1 MKRFGIGLLLCASL
15 LAARPLLA
23 KVLLSQE
30 EALKLAFPG
39 AAVERKSVFL
49 TEGERAEVARLAG
62 GPRPQA
68 LQVLYAARKDG
79 ALVGT
84 AYFDVHVVRTQSE
97 VLMIVVGKDGAIAR
111 LEVVSFNEPEE
122 FLPRAGWY
130 AQFPGKSLSEELS
143 AKRAIRPVTGA
154 TLTVRAT
161 VEAARRVLALH
172 QILSRKAAP

>member
-1 MKRFGIGLLLCASL
+1 MLKVRRLLFCASL
-15 LAARPLLA
+15 AAAPLAA
-23 KVLLSQE
+23 KVLLTQE

-49 TEGERAEVARLAG
+49 TEDERGAVARMAG
-62 GPRPQA
+62 GPKPPA
-68 LQVLYAARKDG
+68 LQVLYEAKKEG

-84 AYFDVHVVRTQSE
+84 AYFDVHVVRTQPE
-97 VLMIVVGKDGAIAR
+97 VLMIVVGREGAIAR
-111 LEVVSFNEPEE
+111 LEVLSFSEPEE
-122 FLPRAGWY
+122 YLPRAAWY

-172 QILSRKAAP
+172 QLLARKAAAP